1 MAALIVQ
8 NAPTAVA
15 MSKSLLNKSEYS
27 TFDQMVEYEV
37 FAQTIAFITPDY
49 MEGVMAFREKRK
61 PAFTSGPA
69 QTDQSWR

>member
-1 MAALIVQ
+1 
-8 NAPTAVA
+8 
-15 MSKSLLNKSEYS
+15 
-27 TFDQMVEYEV
+27 MVEYEV